1 VIRPALPV
9 LLCLLA
15 AACSGGSAAA
25 PATHPTP
32 RTSAP
37 SPTTSATETTS
48 ALGPGFGDTF
58 PCQTSFTCATL
69 SVPLD
74 HAHPGGSQLPL
85 QVAVETEPSAPRG
98 VLVLLSGGPGAAAVA
113 TSSAL
118 LEQLGPK
125 VVAAYRVVLI
135 DQRGTGQTAL
145 TCNALQVTVTKDLTP
160 QASALQA
167 CAESLGT
174 SRRFYATDDVVADLD
189 DLRAALGVAKVTVFA
204 VSYGTFVAQQY
215 AIAHP
220 GHTRALV
227 LDSVVPYDLDDPLQ
241 VGVMQAARR
250 VLTAACRAARCPGDP
265 VADLAAVVHG
275 TGDGVALF
283 EAIVAT
289 SRTDPTFEDLLP
301 ALHAARQ
308 GDRSKLNRFLDDYRH
323 APPTAAE
330 IFSNATHAAASCRDQ
345 VFPWGRSSA
354 PLQTRTGALRRATDA
369 HSAGDYAPFDRA
381 TAMGTSAVRE
391 CLAWPPVAAAA
402 IRRPARLPRV
412 PTLLLAGGRDLST
425 PLEYARALLQRSSGA
440 RLVVVPDAGHIVTAR
455 EGKGRVAVR
464 AFLLR

>member
-1 VIRPALPV
+1 VIRPAVPV
-9 LLCLLA
+9 LLCLLV
-15 AACSGGSAAA
+15 AACSGGSTAA
-25 PATHPTP
+25 PASHPTP

-37 SPTTSATETTS
+37 SPTATATEAAS
-48 ALGPGFGDTF
+48 PLGPGFGDAF

-98 VLVLLSGGPGAAAVA
+98 VLVLLSGGPGAAAVP

-118 LEQLGPK
+118 LTQLGPK
-125 VVAAYRVVLI
+125 VVAAYRVVLL

-145 TCNALQVTVTKDLTP
+145 PCNALQLTVTKDLTP

-167 CAESLGT
+167 CAQSLGT
-174 SRRFYATDDVVADLD
+174 SRRFYGTDAVVADLD
-189 DLRAALGVAKVTVFA
+189 DLRAALGVAKVTLFA

-241 VGVMQAARR
+241 VGVMQATGR
-250 VLTAACRAARCPGDP
+250 VLTAACRAAHCPGDP
-265 VADLAAVVHG
+265 VADLAAIVQR

-301 ALHAARQ
+301 ALHAARK
-308 GDRSKLNRFLDDYRH
+308 GDRSKLDRFLDDYRH

-330 IFSNATHAAASCRDQ
+330 IFSSATHAAAACRDQ

-354 PLQTRTGALRRATDA
+354 PLRARTGALHGAVVA
-369 HSAGDYAPFDRA
+369 HAAGDFAPFDRA
-381 TAMGTSAVRE
+381 TALGTSAVRE
-391 CLAWPPVAAAA
+391 CLPWPPVAATA
-402 IRRPARLPRV
+402 IRRPPRLPRV

-425 PLEYARALLQRSSGA
+425 PLEYARALLPRSPGA
-440 RLVVVPDAGHIVTAR
+440 RLVVVPASGHIVTSR
-455 EGKGRVAVR
+455 EGKGRAAVR
-464 AFLLR
+464 TFLLR